1 MEVKNKEIYWSKFAK
16 KFEEK
21 QSFVS
26 GEKIIKITKKELSK
40 EKNLGEALEI
50 GCGTGLYTE
59 TLKNNAKYVTATDF
73 SKEMVDSA
81 KKLRGNFKNVKYEM
95 ADSMNLKFKGKS
107 FDTVVMANLLH
118 IVKDPEKVIKE
129 SNRVLKN
136 KGKIIIT
143 HFAIDELSFI
153 NKIKMSLRFLKYF
166 GKPPQGIKKI
176 TKKNVETMLEDE
188 GFEIVQS
195 KILGDEMKSVYFVG
209 IKNKLK

>member
-1 MEVKNKEIYWSKFAK
+1 MKIENKEIYWSKFVK

-26 GEKIIKITKKELSK
+26 GEKIIKITKKELAK
-40 EKNLGEALEI
+40 EKNLGEVLEL

-59 TLKNNAKYVTATDF
+59 ILKNNAKYVTATDF

-81 KKLRGNFKNVKYEM
+81 KKLRGNLKNVKYEM
-95 ADSMNLKFKGKS
+95 ADATNLKFKSKS

-136 KGKIIIT
+136 RGKIIIT

-153 NKIKMSLRFLKYF
+153 NKIKIALRFLKSF
-166 GKPPQGIKKI
+166 GKPPQRVKKI
-176 TKKNVETMLEDE
+176 TKKIVETILEDN
-188 GFEIVQS
+188 GFKIIQS
-195 KILGDEMKSVYFVG
+195 KTLGDKMKSVYFTG
-209 IKNKLK
+209 IKKQ